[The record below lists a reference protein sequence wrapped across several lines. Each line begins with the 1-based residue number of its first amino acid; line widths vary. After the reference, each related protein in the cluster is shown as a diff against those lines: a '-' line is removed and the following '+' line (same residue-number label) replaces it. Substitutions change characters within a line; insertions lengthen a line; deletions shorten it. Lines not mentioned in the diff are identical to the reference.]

1 MSDNVA
7 SSSGAGA
14 GADNTNNEIEWMD
27 DADSP
32 CCLICENN
40 WNLKRRRHHC
50 RNCGRLVC
58 KDCSN
63 QKVKLEETDTEAKR
77 VCDDCLVTIEEK
89 KKIIDDGVEVR
100 ADRTR
105 FIHVYAISMTTLF
118 DQLVLLVSFLSPV
131 DAQ

>member
-105 FIHVYAISMTTLF
+105 FIPCICNFNDHYV
-118 DQLVLLVSFLSPV
+118 
-131 DAQ
+131 